1 MQTVDD
7 VDTGPL
13 PAVGR
18 HPAPLRDRLLPRSI
32 LGLTVLILA
41 ASLGAAFSGT
51 VLYAYYDY
59 RLNKAETASNN
70 FKNNFSGEFKKAQ
83 DEIKRLRED
92 AKSQVRKELEPLQKI
107 AAEGNTLQSLL
118 KKVAPSVWFVHTLDE
133 AGQPS
138 VGSAFTVAA
147 DAEKTYLVTS
157 FATVRAATKRP
168 GPPLKVRQGSDEFDV
183 TLWTWQEDHD
193 LALLVLD
200 RGNLPKLDW
209 AGNPPAQIGDRI
221 FAVSGLGSSGGS
233 ITQGFVA
240 DVFNGG
246 VQTDA
251 PVGPSFQGGPLL
263 NDKGEVV
270 AVASRAYQPLGFA
283 TDGVYFGVP
292 IRTTCERVLK
302 CPSGSD
308 VGAGQKTG

>member
-1 MQTVDD
+1 MRTVDD
-7 VDTGPL
+7 DTGPMMAL
-13 PAVGR
+13 NPRASR
-18 HPAPLRDRLLPRSI
+18 LRDRVLPRSV
-32 LGLTVLILA
+32 LGLSALILS

-59 RLNKAETASNN
+59 RLNKTETAFNN
-70 FKNNFSGEFKKAQ
+70 FKNGFSNQFKQAQ
-83 DEIKRLRED
+83 DQIKAERED
-92 AKSQVRKELEPLQKI
+92 AKQQVRKELEPLQKI
-107 AAEGNTLQSLL
+107 AAEGNTLQTLV

-147 DAEKTYLVTS
+147 DAENTYLVTS

-168 GPPLKVRQGSDEFDV
+168 GPAIKIRQGNDEFDA
-183 TLWTWQEDHD
+183 TLWTWQDDRD
-193 LALLVLD
+193 LALLVLN

-209 AGNPPAQIGDRI
+209 AGDTPMQVGDRI

-246 VQTDA
+246 IQSDA
-251 PVGPSFQGGPLL
+251 PVGPAFQGGPLL
-263 NDKGEVV
+263 NDKGQVV
-270 AVASRAYQPLGFA
+270 GIASRVYQPLGFA
-283 TDGVYFGVP
+283 TDGVWFGVP
-292 IRTTCERVLK
+292 IRIACDRVLK
-302 CPSGSD
+302 CPGGAN

>member
-7 VDTGPL
+7 VDTGPM

-18 HPAPLRDRLLPRSI
+18 HPGRLRDRLLPRSV
-32 LGLTVLILA
+32 LGLSALILA

-59 RLNKAETASNN
+59 RLNKAETASNT
-70 FKNNFSGEFKKAQ
+70 FKANFSKEFKQAQ
-83 DEIKRLRED
+83 DQIKALRED
-92 AKSQVRKELEPLQKI
+92 AKAQVRKELEPLQKL
-107 AAEGNTLQSLL
+107 AANADTLQGLV

-133 AGQPS
+133 AGQPA

-147 DAEKTYLVTS
+147 DAENTYLITS

-168 GPPLKVRQGSDEFDV
+168 GPALKVRQGNDEFDA
-183 TLWTWQEDHD
+183 TLWTWQDDKD
-193 LALLVLD
+193 LALLVVK
-200 RGNLPKLDW
+200 RGNLPKLAW
-209 AGNPPAQIGDRI
+209 AGGAPAQIGDRL

-246 VQTDA
+246 IQSDA
-251 PVGPSFQGGPLL
+251 PIGPSFQGGPLL

-270 AVASRAYQPLGFA
+270 GIASRAYQPLGFQ
-283 TDGVYFGVP
+283 TDGVWFGVP
-292 IRTTCERVLK
+292 IRTACERVLK
-302 CPSGSD
+302 CPSGAD
-308 VGAGQKTG
+308 VGAGQKN